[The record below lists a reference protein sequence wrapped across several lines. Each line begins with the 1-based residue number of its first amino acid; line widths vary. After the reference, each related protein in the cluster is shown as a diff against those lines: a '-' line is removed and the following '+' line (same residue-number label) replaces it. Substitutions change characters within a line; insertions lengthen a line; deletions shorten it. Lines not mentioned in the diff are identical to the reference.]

1 MEENFAKKKYY
12 NYHKH
17 DHKSNPVT
25 LDVVSKLEDYCK
37 RAIELGHDAIFT
49 TNHGIQGDIFEAT
62 TLAHQYNLKLIVG
75 AEGYYVSDRKE
86 KDKSNRHIILIAL
99 NHEGIRELNYII
111 SESFTTGF
119 YYKPRID
126 DELLF
131 SLTPENFIIT
141 TACIAGLWN
150 DEDLIKRLKEHFKGN
165 FYLEV
170 QNHNEEAQKNA
181 NRKIIELSKKYNIKL
196 IHANDS
202 HYIYPE
208 EKKEWDKITINDKE
222 YELLPANRDLFL
234 RAKGI
239 IYEEESNFVLD
250 YPDYDTIVERY
261 KKQGV
266 LNDNQIKEALDS
278 TLIFENIDCSD
289 FINDEIKLPNISK
302 NPNQELKDIINKAWE
317 KDRERIDRSKWA
329 KYIEAIRYEID
340 IIEKTNMADYFLI
353 DYNIV
358 KIAKEK
364 YDGVLTN
371 TGRGSAPSFYITKL
385 LDLTNIDRLAS
396 PITLFPTRF
405 MSVERILGAR
415 SMPDIDLNTADA
427 EPFIKASKDLLG
439 ENNCAWMVSWKPL
452 QESSGFRLYCKAIGM
467 DINEYNDIA
476 KDLDKY
482 KDDIEWGKV
491 IEASKPFI
499 GVIEGVSE
507 SPCSMCLYDK
517 DIRREIGMIRTPN
530 GKICCLLDGYNCDKY
545 KYLKNDYLTVMV
557 WAIIR
562 DTCKMA
568 NIKIPSISELDNLLD
583 DKTFDIYKKGLTC
596 SINQADSNYA
606 TGLVTR
612 YKPKSLSEMS
622 AFVAIIRPGCASLL
636 DDFIERKEYTT
647 GVPALDNILEDS
659 GHRLIY
665 QESIMK
671 YLIWLGIPETGSYD
685 IIKKIAKKKFKE
697 PELKELKEKLI
708 QGWIKQVGQE
718 DGFEETWHVVEDA
731 AKYSFNCSHSL
742 SYAYDSLYGAYLKSH
757 YPLEYYS
764 VALNYYNG
772 DEERTKKLISELPY
786 FNISLKKP
794 TFRYSKSTYF
804 MDKETNT
811 IYKGTS
817 AIKFLNAPASDYLY
831 SLRDNKYNDFV
842 DLLIQITNDKDDE
855 GRAYINSRQLEILI
869 KLQFFEEFGHNGKLL
884 DVYKA
889 FTSLYGRKVIQKDK
903 ISELPVSLDIV
914 AENALTETDKQY
926 RDVNIEKIL
935 HEYEKSV
942 PNNNLKVSEQIKFE
956 MEILGYI
963 NTTYPEAERSIC
975 LVKDID
981 TKFTP
986 KATIYCLKNGKEI
999 ECKINKKTFKAKP
1012 FKKNSL
1018 IKANE
1023 FEKKPKWVKVEEGFE
1038 KSTTETEWHLVNYQI
1053 MNEEELC

>member
-1 MEENFAKKKYY
+1 MEENFTKKKYY

-289 FINDEIKLPNISK
+289 FINDEIKLPNISE

-685 IIKKIAKKKFKE
+685 IIKKITKKKFKE

-903 ISELPVSLDIV
+903 IYELPVSLDVV
-914 AENALTETDKQY
+914 AKNALIETDKQY

-935 HEYEKSV
+935 HEYEKSI

-963 NTTYPEAERSIC
+963 NTTYPEAERSVC

>member
-1 MEENFAKKKYY
+1 M
-12 NYHKH
+12 
-17 DHKSNPVT
+17 
-25 LDVVSKLEDYCK
+25 
-37 RAIELGHDAIFT
+37 
-49 TNHGIQGDIFEAT
+49 
-62 TLAHQYNLKLIVG
+62 
-75 AEGYYVSDRKE
+75 
-86 KDKSNRHIILIAL
+86 IAL

-317 KDRERIDRSKWA
+317 KDRERIDRSEWA

-467 DINEYNDIA
+467 DINEYNDVA